1 VAVAPLS
8 SRSEDLVRDADV
20 AMYAA
25 KQSGRGRI
33 EVFRDEMSRELG
45 ESLGLEHEMR
55 QGLERG
61 EFRIHYQ
68 PEISVE
74 TGSGVGV
81 EALLRWTSPTRGAIP
96 PSRFIP
102 VAEANGLILALG
114 EFVLREAG
122 RQTADWR
129 RQRILPD
136 TFVTWVNVSAM
147 QLAGSGIGRVVD
159 DALAEAGLEPC
170 QLGLEVTETT
180 IVQPGI
186 AGEQARQ
193 ELERLHGRGV
203 RIAIDDFGTGFSS
216 LSQLGHFPIDVIKV
230 DRSFVQASSMTPRTP
245 RSPPT

>member
-1 VAVAPLS
+1 
-8 SRSEDLVRDADV
+8 
-20 AMYAA
+20 
-25 KQSGRGRI
+25 
-33 EVFRDEMSRELG
+33 
-45 ESLGLEHEMR
+45 
-55 QGLERG
+55 
-61 EFRIHYQ
+61 
-68 PEISVE
+68 
-74 TGSGVGV
+74 
-81 EALLRWTSPTRGAIP
+81 
-96 PSRFIP
+96 
-102 VAEANGLILALG
+102 
-114 EFVLREAG
+114 
-122 RQTADWR
+122 
-129 RQRILPD
+129 
-136 TFVTWVNVSAM
+136 M